1 MKVQL
6 LKIPSHLIVAG
17 SSWLSKIII

>member
-17 SSWLSKIII
+17 SSWLSK

>member
-17 SSWLSKIII
+17 SSWLS